1 MPYPLTSAY
10 VKVFPKSIL
19 PVGLWS
25 IVLVHVLA
33 DVLADDLPLEPIF
46 EAFVAEFVRD
56 AKNNKNWT
64 KIARLWPDLS
74 KVSSSID
81 RARRLPTLID
91 VLDGDAW
98 VFWLGSI
105 EQLSW
110 KSDMHVR
117 VDVIQTNASL
127 QVWWYRR

>member
-1 MPYPLTSAY
+1 
-10 VKVFPKSIL
+10 
-19 PVGLWS
+19 
-25 IVLVHVLA
+25 
-33 DVLADDLPLEPIF
+33 
-46 EAFVAEFVRD
+46 
-56 AKNNKNWT
+56 
-64 KIARLWPDLS
+64 
-74 KVSSSID
+74 VSSSID

-98 VFWLGSI
+98 VFWLGNI